1 MIDIHPD
8 QARTLAAIVAHGSF
22 EAAAGHLL
30 VTASAVSQRVRALE
44 VAVGRPV
51 LKRTR
56 PVELTASGHAVVRF
70 ARQLD
75 MLSADLAE
83 ELQPGAQPASVRLT
97 LVINSDSLHTWA
109 LPGLA
114 AVAGK
119 VQLEILREDQDYSL
133 ELLRSGAAAA
143 AITTTAK
150 AAPGCSSRRLG
161 VMRYLPVC
169 TPDFA
174 ARWFPGGATADTLA
188 VAPVI
193 IFDRKDDLQDRYLR
207 GVSRKNPPAAAAL
220 CPGRPRVRGSHPLGH
235 GVGAAPRNRGLGGT
249 EAPHPGVPGPRCAR
263 GCAAPLAAMA
273 ARIGGPRRGRGGCPG
288 RRPPA
293 AVSPPGTGAP
303 QLAGTRVDVTDFRQ
317 SPGPCTG

>member
-83 ELQPGAQPASVRLT
+83 ELQPGARPASVRLT

-109 LPGLA
+109 MPGLA
-114 AVAGK
+114 SVAGK

-193 IFDRKDDLQDRYLR
+193 IYDRKDDLQDRYLR
-207 GVSRKNPPAAAAL
+207 GVSRKTLQPPRHFVPAAHEFGEAIRWGMGWGLLPEIEVSDELKRRTMVSLDPAAHVDVPLHWQQWRYGSAAL
-220 CPGRPRVRGSHPLGH
+220 EEV
-235 GVGAAPRNRGLGGT
+235 AA
-249 EAPHPGVPGPRCAR
+249 AV
-263 GCAAPLAAMA
+263 LAA
-273 ARIGGPRRGRGGCPG
+273 ARPLR
-288 RRPPA
+288 
-293 AVSPPGTGAP
+293 
-303 QLAGTRVDVTDFRQ
+303 
-317 SPGPCTG
+317 

>member
-1 MIDIHPD
+1 MIDIQPD

-51 LKRTR
+51 LTRTR
-56 PVELTASGHAVVRF
+56 PVGLTPSGQAVVRF

-83 ELQPGAQPASVRLT
+83 ELLPGTQSSSIRLT

-169 TPDFA
+169 VPDFA
-174 ARWFPGGATADTLA
+174 
-188 VAPVI
+188 VV
-193 IFDRKDDLQDRYLR
+193 
-207 GVSRKNPPAAAAL
+207 VMAAAA
-220 CPGRPRVRGSHPLGH
+220 
-235 GVGAAPRNRGLGGT
+235 
-249 EAPHPGVPGPRCAR
+249 
-263 GCAAPLAAMA
+263 APL
-273 ARIGGPRRGRGGCPG
+273 RR
-288 RRPPA
+288 
-293 AVSPPGTGAP
+293 S
-303 QLAGTRVDVTDFRQ
+303 
-317 SPGPCTG
+317 SSE

>member
-1 MIDIHPD
+1 MIDIQPD

-22 EAAAGHLL
+22 EAAASHLR

-51 LKRTR
+51 LTRTR
-56 PVELTASGHAVVRF
+56 PVGLTPSGQAVVRF
-70 ARQLD
+70 ARQLE

-83 ELQPGAQPASVRLT
+83 ELQPGTQPASIRLT

-114 AVAGK
+114 SVADK

-174 ARWFPGGATADTLA
+174 ARWFPVGATADALA

-193 IFDRKDDLQDRYLR
+193 VFDRKDDLQDRYLR
-207 GVSRKNPPAAAAL
+207 GVSRKTLQPPRHYVPAAHEFGEAIRWGMGWGLLPEIEVSEELKRQTLASMDAAAHVDVPLHWQQWRHGSAAL
-220 CPGRPRVRGSHPLGH
+220 DEV
-235 GVGAAPRNRGLGGT
+235 AA
-249 EAPHPGVPGPRCAR
+249 AIQA
-263 GCAAPLAAMA
+263 A
-273 ARIGGPRRGRGGCPG
+273 ARPLR
-288 RRPPA
+288 
-293 AVSPPGTGAP
+293 
-303 QLAGTRVDVTDFRQ
+303 
-317 SPGPCTG
+317 

>member
-22 EAAAGHLL
+22 EAAANHLS

-56 PVELTASGHAVVRF
+56 PVELTPSGHAVVRF

-83 ELQPGAQPASVRLT
+83 ELQPGAQPSSVRLT

-169 TPDFA
+169 TPEFA
-174 ARWFPGGATADTLA
+174 ARWFPEGAVTKTLA

-193 IFDRKDDLQDRYLR
+193 VFDHKDELQDRYLR
-207 GVSRKNPPAAAAL
+207 SVSRRALQPPRHYVPAAHEFGEAIRWGMGWGLLPEIEVSEELRRRTLVSLDPAAHVDVPLHWQQWRHGSAAL
-220 CPGRPRVRGSHPLGH
+220 DEV
-235 GVGAAPRNRGLGGT
+235 AA
-249 EAPHPGVPGPRCAR
+249 AIQA
-263 GCAAPLAAMA
+263 A
-273 ARIGGPRRGRGGCPG
+273 ARPLR
-288 RRPPA
+288 
-293 AVSPPGTGAP
+293 
-303 QLAGTRVDVTDFRQ
+303 
-317 SPGPCTG
+317 

>member
-1 MIDIHPD
+1 MIDVTPE
-8 QARTLAAIVAHGSF
+8 QARTLAAIVATGSF
-22 EAAAGHLL
+22 EAAATHLL

-51 LKRTR
+51 LTRTR
-56 PVELTASGHAVVRF
+56 PLELTASGQAVVRF
-70 ARQLD
+70 ARLLE

-83 ELQPGAQPASVRLT
+83 ELQPDARPGGVRLT

-114 AVAGK
+114 AVADK

-174 ARWFPGGATADTLA
+174 ARWFPQRASAETLA
-188 VAPVI
+188 AAPVI
-193 IFDRKDDLQDRYLR
+193 TFDRKDDLQDRYLR
-207 GVSRKNPPAAAAL
+207 GVSRKDLQPPRHYVPAAHEFGEAIRWGMGWGLLPEIEVSDELRRHTLLVLDPAAHVDVPLHWQQWRHGSAAL
-220 CPGRPRVRGSHPLGH
+220 NEV
-235 GVGAAPRNRGLGGT
+235 AA
-249 EAPHPGVPGPRCAR
+249 AIQA
-263 GCAAPLAAMA
+263 A
-273 ARIGGPRRGRGGCPG
+273 ARPLR
-288 RRPPA
+288 
-293 AVSPPGTGAP
+293 
-303 QLAGTRVDVTDFRQ
+303 
-317 SPGPCTG
+317 

>member
-1 MIDIHPD
+1 MIDIQPD

-22 EAAAGHLL
+22 EAAASHLM

-51 LKRTR
+51 LTRTR
-56 PVELTASGHAVVRF
+56 PVGLTPSGQAVVRF

-83 ELQPGAQPASVRLT
+83 ELQPGAQPASIRLT

-174 ARWFPGGATADTLA
+174 ARWFSGGATADSLA
-188 VAPVI
+188 AAPVI
-193 IFDRKDDLQDRYLR
+193 VFDRKDDLQDRYLR
-207 GVSRKNPPAAAAL
+207 GVSRKTLQPPRHYVPAAHEFGEAIRWGMGWGLLPEIEVSEELKRQTLVSLDATAHVDVPLHWQQWRHGSAAL
-220 CPGRPRVRGSHPLGH
+220 DEV
-235 GVGAAPRNRGLGGT
+235 AA
-249 EAPHPGVPGPRCAR
+249 AVQA
-263 GCAAPLAAMA
+263 A
-273 ARIGGPRRGRGGCPG
+273 ARPLR
-288 RRPPA
+288 
-293 AVSPPGTGAP
+293 
-303 QLAGTRVDVTDFRQ
+303 
-317 SPGPCTG
+317 

>member
-1 MIDIHPD
+1 MIDIQPD

-51 LKRTR
+51 LTRTR
-56 PVELTASGHAVVRF
+56 PVGLTPSGQAVVRF

-83 ELQPGAQPASVRLT
+83 ELLPGTQSSSVRLT

-169 TPDFA
+169 VPDFA
-174 ARWFPGGATADTLA
+174 ARWFPDGATADALA

-193 IFDRKDDLQDRYLR
+193 VFDRKDDLQDRYLR
-207 GVSRKNPPAAAAL
+207 GVSRKTLQPPRHYVPAAHEFGEAIRWGMGWGLLPEIEVSEELKRRTLVSLDPAAHVDVPLHWQQWRHGSAAL
-220 CPGRPRVRGSHPLGH
+220 DEV
-235 GVGAAPRNRGLGGT
+235 AA
-249 EAPHPGVPGPRCAR
+249 AVQA
-263 GCAAPLAAMA
+263 A
-273 ARIGGPRRGRGGCPG
+273 ARPLR
-288 RRPPA
+288 
-293 AVSPPGTGAP
+293 
-303 QLAGTRVDVTDFRQ
+303 
-317 SPGPCTG
+317 

>member
-1 MIDIHPD
+1 MIDVHPD
-8 QARTLAAIVAHGSF
+8 QARTLAAIVAYGTF
-22 EAAAGHLL
+22 EAAAGHLR

-44 VAVGRPV
+44 AAVGRPV

-56 PVELTASGHAVVRF
+56 PVELTSSGHAVVRF

-83 ELQPGAQPASVRLT
+83 ELQPGEGDAGVRLT
-97 LVINSDSLHTWA
+97 LIINSDSLHTWA

-114 AVAGK
+114 AAADK

-150 AAPGCSSRRLG
+150 AAPGCSSWRLG

-174 ARWFPGGATADTLA
+174 ARWFPGGATAKTLA
-188 VAPVI
+188 TAPVI
-193 IFDRKDDLQDRYLR
+193 IFDRKDDLQDQYLR
-207 GVSRKNPPAAAAL
+207 SVSRTALKPPRHYVPAAHEFGEAIRWSMGWGLLPEIEVSEELKRRTLVSPDPAAHVDVPLHWQQWRFGSAAL
-220 CPGRPRVRGSHPLGH
+220 DEV
-235 GVGAAPRNRGLGGT
+235 AA
-249 EAPHPGVPGPRCAR
+249 AIQA
-263 GCAAPLAAMA
+263 A
-273 ARIGGPRRGRGGCPG
+273 ARPLR
-288 RRPPA
+288 
-293 AVSPPGTGAP
+293 
-303 QLAGTRVDVTDFRQ
+303 
-317 SPGPCTG
+317 

>member
-1 MIDIHPD
+1 MIDIHPE

-22 EAAAGHLL
+22 DAAASHLS

-51 LKRTR
+51 LRRTR
-56 PVELTASGHAVVRF
+56 PVELTPSGQAVVRF

-83 ELQPGAQPASVRLT
+83 ELQPGVPHSGIRLT

-109 LPGLA
+109 LAGLA
-114 AVAGK
+114 AVAGA

-169 TPDFA
+169 SPDFA
-174 ARWFPGGATADTLA
+174 RLWFDADVTAETLA
-188 VAPVI
+188 KAPVI
-193 IFDRKDDLQDRYLR
+193 HFDRKDDLQDRYLR
-207 GVSRKNPPAAAAL
+207 RFSRKLLQPPRHYVPAAHEFGEAIRLGMGWGLLPEIEATEDLEHGRLTALAPSSYLDVPLHWQQWRYGSAAL
-220 CPGRPRVRGSHPLGH
+220 DEVAS
-235 GVGAAPRNRGLGGT
+235 AIQD
-249 EAPHPGVPGPRCAR
+249 
-263 GCAAPLAAMA
+263 A
-273 ARIGGPRRGRGGCPG
+273 ARVLR
-288 RRPPA
+288 
-293 AVSPPGTGAP
+293 
-303 QLAGTRVDVTDFRQ
+303 
-317 SPGPCTG
+317 

>member
-83 ELQPGAQPASVRLT
+83 ELQPGARPASVRLT

-109 LPGLA
+109 MPGLA
-114 AVAGK
+114 SVAGK

-193 IFDRKDDLQDRYLR
+193 IYDRKDDLQDRYLR
-207 GVSRKNPPAAAAL
+207 GVSRTTLQPPRHYVPAAHEFGEAIRWGMGWGLLPEIEVSDELKRRTMVSLDPAAHVDVPLHWQQWRCGSAAL
-220 CPGRPRVRGSHPLGH
+220 EEV
-235 GVGAAPRNRGLGGT
+235 AA
-249 EAPHPGVPGPRCAR
+249 AV
-263 GCAAPLAAMA
+263 LAA
-273 ARIGGPRRGRGGCPG
+273 ARPLR
-288 RRPPA
+288 
-293 AVSPPGTGAP
+293 
-303 QLAGTRVDVTDFRQ
+303 
-317 SPGPCTG
+317 

>member
-1 MIDIHPD
+1 MMDIQPE

-22 EAAAGHLL
+22 DAAATHLS

-51 LKRTR
+51 LRRTR
-56 PVELTASGHAVVRF
+56 PIELTSSGQAVVRF

-83 ELQPGAQPASVRLT
+83 ELQPGGAPSGVRLT

-114 AVAGK
+114 AVAGT

-133 ELLRSGAAAA
+133 DLLRSGAAAA

-150 AAPGCSSRRLG
+150 PAPGCSSRRLG

-169 TPDFA
+169 SPGFA
-174 ARWFPGGATADTLA
+174 RRWLAGGANADSLA
-188 VAPVI
+188 AAPVI
-193 IFDRKDDLQDRYLR
+193 VFDRKDELQDRYLR
-207 GVSRKNPPAAAAL
+207 QFSRKALEPPRHYVPAAHEFGEAIRLGMGWGLLPEIEAADDLQSRRLSHVAPSGHVDVPLHWQQWRYGSAAL
-220 CPGRPRVRGSHPLGH
+220 DEVASAIQE
-235 GVGAAPRNRGLGGT
+235 AAHVLR
-249 EAPHPGVPGPRCAR
+249 
-263 GCAAPLAAMA
+263 
-273 ARIGGPRRGRGGCPG
+273 
-288 RRPPA
+288 
-293 AVSPPGTGAP
+293 
-303 QLAGTRVDVTDFRQ
+303 
-317 SPGPCTG
+317 